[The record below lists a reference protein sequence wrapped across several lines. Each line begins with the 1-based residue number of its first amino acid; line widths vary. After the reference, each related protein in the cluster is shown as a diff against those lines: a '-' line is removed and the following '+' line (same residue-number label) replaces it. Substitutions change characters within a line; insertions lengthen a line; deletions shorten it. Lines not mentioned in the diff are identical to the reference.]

1 MKQLVLTEEQH
12 ELLGKMERIFEE
24 AKEKGIS
31 FMYDINDGSLTAFNS
46 SNVCDFYAGRNKED
60 DDDEEI
66 DFDSCSIIENASIDY
81 VDYARQEY
89 YLKFE

>member
-12 ELLGKMERIFEE
+12 ELLGRMERIFKE
-24 AKEKGIS
+24 AKEKDIS

-46 SNVCDFYAGRNKED
+46 ANVCDFYAGRNKED
-60 DDDEEI
+60 DDDKEI

-81 VDYARQEY
+81 VDYARQNY
-89 YLKFE
+89 YLKFK